1 MKKII
6 SNVKFFFLSQ
16 FVTDPELA
24 AKRKIVRQQKKKEA
38 KKRKLD
44 IVRGKKNI
52 KKTFEKKIDI

>member
-44 IVRGKKNI
+44 IVIGKKNI